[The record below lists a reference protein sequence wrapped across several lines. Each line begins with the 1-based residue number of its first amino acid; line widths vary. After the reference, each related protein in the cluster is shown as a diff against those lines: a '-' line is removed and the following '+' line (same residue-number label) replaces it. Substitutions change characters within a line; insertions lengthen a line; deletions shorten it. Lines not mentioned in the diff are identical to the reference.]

1 MASLLL
7 KNADIIVCMDD
18 AGRELQTSSIYCRDG
33 MIEAVGTA
41 DDLPDSADQVIDLT
55 GKIVIPGLINTHHH
69 LFQNLTRVLPAA
81 QNATLFGWLTSLYPI
96 WQNLRPDHIASAVS
110 VGLAELALSGC
121 TTSSDHQYLY
131 PNGARLDESIEA
143 AQQLG
148 MRFVATRGSMSIGV
162 SKGGLPPDSLV
173 EDEAA
178 ILKDCERVVHAY
190 HDPKKGA
197 MIQVALAP
205 CSPFSVSVG
214 LMRETAEMARQLGVG
229 LHTHLAEN
237 EEDIDYSLAHFGMRP
252 GEYAQSVGWVGEDVW
267 HAHCVKLNTAEQQ
280 LFARTGTGIAHCPC
294 SNMRLASGIAPLR
307 QMLDIGV
314 PVGLGV
320 DGSSSNDSGHMLA
333 EARQAMLLQR
343 VGGNPAALN
352 AREALRLATRGGAE
366 VLNRRDIGQISPGHA
381 ADMAVYDRDTIDL
394 SGTWTDPVAALI
406 FCGPVKTRHTI
417 IHGKLVV
424 EDGQLVSLDLP
435 ALLER
440 HKQSA
445 LSLLAS

>member
-7 KNADIIVCMDD
+7 KNADIIVCMDE
-18 AGRELQTSSIYCRDG
+18 AGRELQASSIYCRDG
-33 MIEAVGTA
+33 MIEAVGVA
-41 DDLPDSADQVIDLT
+41 EDLPDSADRVIDLA

-96 WQNLRPDHIASAVS
+96 WQNLRPDQIASAVS

-131 PNGARLDESIEA
+131 PNGARLDDSIEA

-173 EDEAA
+173 EEEAA

-190 HDPKKGA
+190 HDPEKGA
-197 MIQVALAP
+197 MTQVALAP

-237 EEDIDYSLAHFGMRP
+237 DEDIDYSLANFGMRP
-252 GEYAQSVGWVGEDVW
+252 GDYAESVGWVGEDVW
-267 HAHCVKLNTAEQQ
+267 HAHCVKLNSAEQQ
-280 LFARTGTGIAHCPC
+280 LFARTGTGVAHCPC

-307 QMLDIGV
+307 QMLDSGV

-333 EARQAMLLQR
+333 EARQALLLQR
-343 VGGNPAALN
+343 VGGDPAALN

-366 VLNRRDIGQISPGHA
+366 VLNRRDIGQISPGYA
-381 ADMAVYDRDTIDL
+381 ADMAVYDRDVIDFAG
-394 SGTWTDPVAALI
+394 SWTDPVAALI

-417 IHGKLVV
+417 IHGRLVV
-424 EDGQLVSLDLP
+424 EDGQLTSLDLP
-435 ALLER
+435 SLLEC
-440 HKQSA
+440 HKQAA
-445 LSLLAS
+445 LTLLAS

>member
-7 KNADIIVCMDD
+7 KNADIIVCMDE
-18 AGRELQTSSIYCRDG
+18 AGRELQASSIYCRDG
-33 MIEAVGTA
+33 MIEAVGAA
-41 DDLPDSADQVIDLT
+41 DDLPDSADRVIDLA

-96 WQNLRPDHIASAVS
+96 WQNLRPHQIASAVS

-131 PNGARLDESIEA
+131 PNGARLDDSIEA

-173 EDEAA
+173 EEEAA

-197 MIQVALAP
+197 MTQVALAP

-237 EEDIDYSLAHFGMRP
+237 DEDIDYSLANFGMRP
-252 GEYAQSVGWVGEDVW
+252 GDYAESVGWVGEDVW
-267 HAHCVKLNTAEQQ
+267 HAHCVKLNTSEQQ
-280 LFARTGTGIAHCPC
+280 LFARTGTGVAHCPC

-307 QMLDIGV
+307 QMLDSGV

-333 EARQAMLLQR
+333 EARQALLLQR
-343 VGGNPAALN
+343 VGGDPAALN

-366 VLNRRDIGQISPGHA
+366 VLNRQDIGQISPGYA
-381 ADMAVYDRDTIDL
+381 ADMAVYDRDVIDFAG
-394 SGTWTDPVAALI
+394 SWTDPVAALI

-417 IHGKLVV
+417 IHGRLVV
-424 EDGQLVSLDLP
+424 EDGQLTSLDLP
-435 ALLER
+435 TLLER
-440 HKQSA
+440 HKQAA
-445 LSLLAS
+445 LTLLAS